1 MQLCSEGEEILGMT
15 RGRVLRTGVQ
25 PYHEE
30 MGEGGGP
37 DGACPGPETAMRVG
51 QEEKEPWKV
60 RSQEGRVESGP
71 RGTAERG

>member
-37 DGACPGPETAMRVG
+37 DGACPGPETAVQVG
-51 QEEKEPWKV
+51 QEEKEP
-60 RSQEGRVESGP
+60 
-71 RGTAERG
+71 